1 MHRLYIII
9 FRMKNRILILGD
21 VLAIALLTIIGFAT
35 HGETDLSYL
44 PRMAA
49 LFFPLLITW
58 FVLAPSIGLFD
69 RQIISD
75 PKQLWRPILAMTFA
89 ASLAAI
95 LRGLILNAAVLPIFG
110 LVLAGTSAFGMLVW
124 RAVYL
129 VLHRKGREIR

>member
-1 MHRLYIII
+1 
-9 FRMKNRILILGD
+9 MKIRFLILGD

-49 LFFPLLITW
+49 LFFPLLIAW
-58 FVLAPSIGLFD
+58 FALAPSVRLFD
-69 RQIISD
+69 RQITSD

-89 ASLAAI
+89 AALAAI
-95 LRGLILNAAVLPIFG
+95 LRGLILNAAILPVFG
-110 LVLAGTSAFGMLVW
+110 LVLAATSAIGMLVW

-129 VLHRKGREIR
+129 FLHRKGSEIR